1 MLTLSQKLRLLI
13 EWGPAVQLLTA
24 IGVSP
29 PGQPRVLAFVRL
41 LKFASTKTE
50 TTLDDELLNHIQAI
64 LLTKEGIAL
73 VDYVSNLLNGAAEH
87 ALDDQRSIGL

>member
-50 TTLDDELLNHIQAI
+50 TTLDDELLAHIQAI
-64 LLTKEGIAL
+64 LLTKEGGAL